1 MTSREFKKLVQKA
14 IDRIP
19 SRFHSRIQNLAFLVE
34 RRGPS
39 PDLLGLY
46 VGRPLT
52 ERLISQPV
60 ATPDTIHIYQVPH
73 ERMAHDEEHLE
84 RLVEETVWHE
94 VAHYFGLSEAEV
106 ERAERRRDIARRRA
120 ARPRR

>member
-19 SRFHSRIQNLAFLVE
+19 PRFQSRIRNLAFLVE

-46 VGRPLT
+46 EGRPLT
-52 ERLISQPV
+52 ERFISQP
-60 ATPDTIHIYQVPH
+60 AISPDVIHIYQVPH
-73 ERMAHDEEHLE
+73 ERMAHDEEHLA

-106 ERAERRRDIARRRA
+106 LRAERRREIARRKA